1 MEESWKVEE
10 TVKLGSKAPKA
21 ANKER
26 WDSNSIGSN
35 SKREDTHLQQS
46 ELRRGT
52 ERLMRIFTGTTL
64 DCTRVG
70 TIRTTQ

>member
-1 MEESWKVEE
+1 MGV
-10 TVKLGSKAPKA
+10 
-21 ANKER
+21 N
-26 WDSNSIGSN
+26 DSNSIGSY

-52 ERLMRIFTGTTL
+52 ERLMGIFTGTTL

-70 TIRTTQ
+70 TIRTTQWVEGKADRTVLINR